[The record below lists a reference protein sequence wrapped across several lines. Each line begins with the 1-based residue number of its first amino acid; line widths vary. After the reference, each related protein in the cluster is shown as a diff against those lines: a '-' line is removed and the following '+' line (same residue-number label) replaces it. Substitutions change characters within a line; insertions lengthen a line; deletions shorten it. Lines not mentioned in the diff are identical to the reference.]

1 MIFEWTWRGFG
12 RRFGAILASLRRHSD
27 LLDREAASI
36 HFAEVK
42 EADLVAQRQVEDTEA
57 ERRRTELKEV
67 LRWLA
72 VDGVQEARL
81 ERLANCC
88 QPGSCEWIFRNE
100 SIVSWLHSS
109 RNKPVL
115 WINGKPGSG
124 KLLSFLFVD
133 CRAQEVKQA
142 KA

>member
-1 MIFEWTWRGFG
+1 MIFECTWRNFEH
-12 RRFGAILASLRRHSD
+12 RFGAILASLRRHSD

-42 EADLVAQRQVEDTEA
+42 EATLVAQRQVDDTEA

-67 LRWLA
+67 QRWLA

-81 ERLANCC
+81 ERLKNRC
-88 QPGSCEWIFRNE
+88 QPGSCEWIFRND
-100 SIVSWLHSS
+100 SIISWLHLN

-124 KLLSFLFVD
+124 KLLSFLFVE
-133 CRAQEVKQA
+133 CSAQHLK
-142 KA
+142 